1 MTKIQDIQW
10 KRVFVEAVAIV
21 ASILLAFSIDAW
33 WGERQEFRET
43 EKMVA
48 ALQVDFAQSKATLAL
63 SIKEVEERIA
73 DTETLM
79 TRYDSE
85 QVPASDLRRYFLNA
99 LVPMLFRPSL
109 SSYDSAVATGHLNTL
124 ESRALTGAFSDF
136 LFAYQTYSQL
146 REMHGEIFFVGPVW
160 DLRQSIGSLRVL
172 YRDPADLPA
181 RLQLSEADYRE
192 LISRADV
199 FALIENMMDI
209 HKNILNT
216 LRDMEAAASA
226 ILIELETLQ

>member
-1 MTKIQDIQW
+1 MATIQDIHW
-10 KRVFVEAVAIV
+10 KRVSVEAVAIV

-33 WGERQEFRET
+33 WGERQEFHET

-48 ALQVDFAQSKATLAL
+48 ALQVDFAQSREKLAL

-85 QVPASDLRRYFLNA
+85 QVPVSDLRRYFRNA
-99 LVPMLFRPSL
+99 LIPMLFRPSL
-109 SSYDSAVATGHLNTL
+109 SSYDSAVATGQINTL
-124 ESRALTGAFSDF
+124 ESRALTRAFSDF
-136 LFAYQTYSQL
+136 LFAYQTYSEV
-146 REMHGEIFFVGPVW
+146 RELHGEIYFVGPVW

-172 YRDPADLPA
+172 YRDPVDLPA
-181 RLQLSEADYRE
+181 RLQLSEAEYRE
-192 LISRADV
+192 LMSRTDV
-199 FALIENMMDI
+199 YALIENMMDI
-209 HKNILNT
+209 HRNSLST
-216 LRDMEAAASA
+216 LGDMEAAASA